1 MSEVTVAVVP
11 NEAEANIV
19 LGLLRA
25 NGIEAS
31 TRGSTLTSGVWPT
44 GATSPIEIVVKES
57 DAASAQELLDSQP
70 DEAPE

>member
-31 TRGSTLTSGVWPT
+31 PRGSSLSQGVWPT
-44 GATSPIEIVVKES
+44 GASSPIEVVVEES
-57 DAASAQELLDSQP
+57 DAERAREILESQT
-70 DEAPE
+70 D